1 MRIEFG
7 QITISHQVL
16 VFKYEILWPEPTM
29 FAQHGSGSPRY
40 IMFCNFELISSIIV
54 FFPTKIDISAG
65 DLNTHPVVRSLA
77 LKIIQMLA
85 LTTWSGV
92 GQVHCWSCSRGEM
105 GLKKLWEISL
115 RSVAPGWSC
124 HLSTALSNKPFSII
138 TNPPPDQG
146 GVTDPLKTSLSVG
159 SLMGS
164 GHLFQ
169 QILKLVLERPNYLL

>member
-40 IMFCNFELISSIIV
+40 IMFCNSELISSIIV